1 MGALE
6 ILFIIIIFIQ
16 QNGPELRRD
25 DVNNSNGS
33 NIFQLFK
40 LLSNSK
46 ILNFNNNNNP
56 YKALFSNQS

>member
-33 NIFQLFK
+33 NIFQLFVVK
-40 LLSNSK
+40 FKNIK
-46 ILNFNNNNNP
+46 F
-56 YKALFSNQS
+56 